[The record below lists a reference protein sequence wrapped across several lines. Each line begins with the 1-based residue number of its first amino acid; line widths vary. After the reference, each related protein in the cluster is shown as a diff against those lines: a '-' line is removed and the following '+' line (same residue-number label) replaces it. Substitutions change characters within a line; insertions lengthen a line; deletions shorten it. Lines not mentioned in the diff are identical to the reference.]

1 MLLIE
6 LNEFNRELLQNIADT
21 RGLTHLKRVLGWSRA
36 STFTSDEYDTGF
48 LEPWVQWVSVHTGV
62 PSGQHGVKNLGDVPN
77 LAEDQLWERWSKRG
91 VSSIVWGVM
100 NGNRSNATACKV
112 FVPDPWTFS
121 EDAYPAEYQGLIA
134 LPRYLAKNYLD
145 FSKLTAV
152 GKGLDL
158 VRTLLRSTR
167 GGDFIDGLRLFWRG
181 FRQFGPTNAVFI
193 VFFEYLSA
201 MAFIRAVERYRPDAA
216 IVFINMLAHVQHHY
230 WKSGDGTDCPQIAF
244 AATATNEILGKMLAR
259 CEAIVRSGRIA
270 LMNALSQTC
279 TIDEPPWILYRPN
292 NHAALVSFLGIEA
305 TQVEPLMTYDAHVFF
320 ASPEQ
325 AASGAAILQGARID
339 GKPLFFVEPDS
350 HDPCKLF
357 YRVAMSDPVG
367 PDVEFVYRN
376 KAARFADYFTA
387 IVQRTGKHNQNGDLF
402 ANFEIGSKS
411 FPNHE
416 VADWVEQSV
425 SDRDRRLSV
434 A

>member
-1 MLLIE
+1 
-6 LNEFNRELLQNIADT
+6 
-21 RGLTHLKRVLGWSRA
+21 
-36 STFTSDEYDTGF
+36 
-48 LEPWVQWVSVHTGV
+48 
-62 PSGQHGVKNLGDVPN
+62 
-77 LAEDQLWERWSKRG
+77 
-91 VSSIVWGVM
+91 
-100 NGNRSNATACKV
+100 V

-121 EDAYPAEYQGLIA
+121 EDAYPAEYRGLIA

-167 GGDFIDGLRLFWRG
+167 GGDFIDGLRLFWPG

-230 WKSGDGTDCPQIAF
+230 WKSGDGTDCPRIAF

-339 GKPLFFVEPDS
+339 GKPMFFVEPDS

-425 SDRDRRLSV
+425 GDRDRRLSV